1 MNISFYYK
9 INNYEESICINFN
22 KLNENNLVI
31 NKYEDEYILDK
42 DKTLQN
48 LDVLIK
54 NFKLNY
60 ILDYITINKINDIN
74 NLYSEILHQIK
85 DDIIEDYKN
94 LILLY
99 KTIEF
104 CKLHKILIDIG
115 F

>member
-22 KLNENNLVI
+22 KLDENNLVI

-42 DKTLQN
+42 NKTLIN
-48 LDVLIK
+48 LDALIK
-54 NFKLNY
+54 KLKLNY
-60 ILDYITINKINDIN
+60 ILDYIKINDVN
-74 NLYSEILHQIK
+74 NLYSEILYQIK
-85 DDIIEDYKN
+85 EDIIDDYKN
-94 LILLY
+94 LIVLY

-104 CKLHKILIDIG
+104 CKLHNIIIDLG

>member
-22 KLNENNLVI
+22 KLDENNLVI

-42 DKTLQN
+42 DKTLKN
-48 LDVLIK
+48 LDALIK
-54 NFKLNY
+54 NLKLNY
-60 ILDYITINKINDIN
+60 ILEYIKINNIN
-74 NLYSEILHQIK
+74 NLYSEILYQIK
-85 DDIIEDYKN
+85 EDIIDDYKN
-94 LILLY
+94 LIVLY

-104 CKLHKILIDIG
+104 CKLYNIIIDLG

>member
-22 KLNENNLVI
+22 KLDENNLVI

-42 DKTLQN
+42 NKTLIN
-48 LDVLIK
+48 LDALIK
-54 NFKLNY
+54 KLKLNY
-60 ILDYITINKINDIN
+60 ILDYIKINEIN
-74 NLYSEILHQIK
+74 NLYSEILYQIK
-85 DDIIEDYKN
+85 EDIIDDYKN
-94 LILLY
+94 LIVLY

-104 CKLHKILIDIG
+104 CKLHNIIIDLG